1 MSAPPVALTWQV
13 ARGRV
18 DRVQQTW
25 RSEGGRDALRRG
37 KGLEAKPEATN
48 TRTSLSEAGPGLPFS
63 QGLARLSGWREVA
76 SPALPCSRA
85 AQERGPPS
93 ASSERL
99 LHPGRLAPSLR
110 FNDVPRWLLCSLR
123 GNGGLQSPSRPGLT
137 GFISLEISIDEQD
150 RGKRRSFWMFRGIL

>member
-1 MSAPPVALTWQV
+1 MASGPR
-13 ARGRV
+13 ARGPCPADVEKRG
-18 DRVQQTW
+18 W
-25 RSEGGRDALRRG
+25 SGRSEAWEGSGGQTRGDQHQNFALRSRPRS
-37 KGLEAKPEATN
+37 A
-48 TRTSLSEAGPGLPFS
+48 FQS

-99 LHPGRLAPSLR
+99 LSPGRLAPRPR
-110 FNDVPRWLLCSLR
+110 FNDVPRWLLCSST
-123 GNGGLQSPSRPGLT
+123 GNGGLQRPSRPGLT

-150 RGKRRSFWMFRGIL
+150 RGKRRSFWMFCGIL